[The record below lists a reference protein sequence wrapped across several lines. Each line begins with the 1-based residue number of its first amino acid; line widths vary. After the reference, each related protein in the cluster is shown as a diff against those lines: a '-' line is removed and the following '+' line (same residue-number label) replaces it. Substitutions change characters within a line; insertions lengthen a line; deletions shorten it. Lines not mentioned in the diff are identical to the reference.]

1 MKAMVSLYDSVAK
14 CDAVFDFYSAV
25 IYLKG
30 EYSEVHVGGRV
41 LIVDTYKL
49 ASVSEAAG
57 VKIAHILPR
66 QPQVEEGEETVEGE
80 EDVE

>member
-1 MKAMVSLYDSVAK
+1 MKAMVCLYDIVTK
-14 CDAVFDFYSAV
+14 CDVVFNLYSAV

-30 EYSEVHVGGRV
+30 EYSEVHVGGKVLNVDTRV
-41 LIVDTYKL
+41 L
-49 ASVSEAAG
+49 AG
-57 VKIAHILPR
+57 VAEVADIKVAHMIPQ

>member
-1 MKAMVSLYDSVAK
+1 MKAMVCLYDSVAK
-14 CDAVFDFYSAV
+14 CDVVFDFYSAV

-30 EYSEVHVGGRV
+30 EYSEVYVGGKV
-41 LIVDTYKL
+41 LIVDTSVL
-49 ASVSEAAG
+49 AGVAEAAG
-57 VKIAHILPR
+57 IKVAHMLPQ

>member
-1 MKAMVSLYDSVAK
+1 MKAMVCLYDSIAK
-14 CDAVFDFYSAV
+14 CDVVFDFYSAV
-25 IYLKG
+25 IYING
-30 EYSEVHVGGRV
+30 EDSEVYVGGRV
-41 LIVDTYKL
+41 LSVDTYKL

-66 QPQVEEGEETVEGE
+66 QPQVEEGEETIEGE

>member
-14 CDAVFDFYSAV
+14 CDVVFDFYSAV

-30 EYSEVHVGGRV
+30 EYSEVHVGGKV
-41 LIVDTYKL
+41 LIVDTRGL
-49 ASVSEAAG
+49 ASVAEAAG
-57 VKIAHILPR
+57 IKVAHMLP
-66 QPQVEEGEETVEGE
+66 QPQAEERGETVEGE

>member
-14 CDAVFDFYSAV
+14 CDVVFDFYSAV

-30 EYSEVHVGGRV
+30 EYSEVYVGGKV
-41 LIVDTYKL
+41 LIVDT
-49 ASVSEAAG
+49 SVLAG
-57 VKIAHILPR
+57 VAETVGIKVAHMLQQ

>member
-1 MKAMVSLYDSVAK
+1 MKAMVSLYDSIAK
-14 CDAVFDFYSAV
+14 CDVVFDFYSAV

-30 EYSEVHVGGRV
+30 EYSEVHVGGKV
-41 LIVDTYKL
+41 LLVDTHEL
-49 ASVSEAAG
+49 AG
-57 VKIAHILPR
+57 VAEVVGIKVAHMLPQ

>member
-14 CDAVFDFYSAV
+14 CDVVFDFYSAV

-30 EYSEVHVGGRV
+30 EYSEVHVGGKV
-41 LIVDTYKL
+41 LIVDTRGL
-49 ASVSEAAG
+49 ASVAEAAG
-57 VKIAHILPR
+57 IKVAHMLP
-66 QPQVEEGEETVEGE
+66 QQTQVEERGETVEGE

>member
-1 MKAMVSLYDSVAK
+1 MKAMVSLYDSIAK

-41 LIVDTYKL
+41 LIVDTHGL

-57 VKIAHILPR
+57 IKVAYMTTQ
-66 QPQVEEGEETVEGE
+66 QPQVEAGEETVEGE
-80 EDVE
+80 EDAE

>member
-1 MKAMVSLYDSVAK
+1 MKAMVCLYDSIAK
-14 CDAVFDFYSAV
+14 CDVVFDFYSAV

-30 EYSEVHVGGRV
+30 EHSVVHVGGKV
-41 LIVDTYKL
+41 LIVDTRML
-49 ASVSEAAG
+49 AGVAEAADIK
-57 VKIAHILPR
+57 VAHMLQQ

>member
-14 CDAVFDFYSAV
+14 CDVVFDFYSAV

-30 EYSEVHVGGRV
+30 EYSEVHVGGKV
-41 LIVDTYKL
+41 LIVDTRGL
-49 ASVSEAAG
+49 ASVAEAAG
-57 VKIAHILPR
+57 IKVAHMLPL
-66 QPQVEEGEETVEGE
+66 PQAEERGETVEGE